1 VFLDLDGNGVTYAN
15 KVMDVNSDGVIDYTS
30 WVSAEDGVLVWN
42 SYGDG
47 LVHDES
53 QYTFSHF
60 DGMTDMARLSNGFDT
75 NGDGKLDQADERY
88 GELMVW
94 QDANNDGV
102 SQAGEMMSLIDLQI
116 VSIGLVSQGSSSSP
130 SDGVTVFGM
139 TSATKTDGTTL
150 DVTDVLVNYT
160 AATAEQVAAYH
171 HALTGSFKLDG
182 LCTVLNLETLVSK
195 LGVTEKIDLTGS
207 GNDTLKL
214 SLADVMAVSE
224 TPDLFVT
231 GNAGDIVQIIGTTV
245 TPTLATVGGI
255 AYNVYSLDS
264 THQLYLQQGVT
275 AVLG

>member
-1 VFLDLDGNGVTYAN
+1 
-15 KVMDVNSDGVIDYTS
+15 
-30 WVSAEDGVLVWN
+30 
-42 SYGDG
+42 
-47 LVHDES
+47 
-53 QYTFSHF
+53 
-60 DGMTDMARLSNGFDT
+60 MARLSNGFDT
-75 NGDGKLDQADERY
+75 NGDGQLDQADERY